1 VQQYRREMEQSRA
14 SRTSLLRR
22 HDLLPSRD
30 AEANNSVPLTWQIS
44 FEHIYKTRRS
54 AAELLSLMSFCDRL
68 AIPESLLRVKVDE
81 PSSSADGLLDFEE
94 DVVVLRSFSYV
105 SHTADAQTWEMHRL
119 VQDATLVWLEGH
131 GRLDEVRERFVHH
144 LHTAFPTGQ
153 FADWPVC
160 RILFPHAKSAAE
172 QKPVNPS
179 ALIQWASVMYH
190 SAWYALEQ
198 GDLNDALGMA
208 TAAITARSQQLGA
221 EHESTLWSIAMVVST
236 YRSQGRWKEAEELEV
251 KVMETRVRVL
261 GGEHPDTLT
270 SMANLAATYWNQGR
284 WKEAEDLIS
293 EAAEASGRVLG
304 KPHPETLARTSAFHQ
319 IGRHDDSQPVKKWW
333 RKLVSKRS

>member
-1 VQQYRREMEQSRA
+1 MEQSRA

-284 WKEAEDLIS
+284 WKEAEEL
-293 EAAEASGRVLG
+293 EVKVMETRRRTGTKGGGR
-304 KPHPETLARTSAFHQ
+304 R
-319 IGRHDDSQPVKKWW
+319 
-333 RKLVSKRS
+333 RKT